1 MPVWKARANGKTVIP
16 MAGEIDLAT
25 VAEIVEYG
33 QQLKQSNINEAHFY
47 ADIADPIKGVPPAV
61 LAAIK
66 AL

>member
-1 MPVWKARANGKTVIP
+1 

-25 VAEIVEYG
+25 VAEIAEYG
-33 QQLKQSNINEAHFY
+33 RQLQQSNINEAHFY
-47 ADIADPIKGVPPAV
+47 ADIADPAKGVPAGV

>member
-1 MPVWKARANGKTVIP
+1 

-25 VAEIVEYG
+25 VAEIAEYG
-33 QQLKQSNINEAHFY
+33 QQLQQSNINEAHFY
-47 ADIADPIKGVPPAV
+47 ADIADPAKGVPPGV